1 MTTNT
6 QSTHTKNGLLR
17 ELVIAVGCLAML
29 LSGVGALYWMQSRPD
44 EATAGTRWAVA
55 AKPGDAK
62 TIDAKSADK
71 GRPKAEI
78 ATTDGSVVHADVYF
92 DFKSARLRA
101 DAAKMLQDNAATM
114 SRTETWAV
122 LVTGYSDIQGPAAY
136 NRVLAQRRAET
147 VKQFLV
153 DLGVPESSI
162 KVVAFGPEAALCDD
176 AGKEC
181 QQLNRRVHLEMRR
194 LGPVASASPAMVAPL
209 NPKATEL
216 GQP

>member
-6 QSTHTKNGLLR
+6 QSTHTRNGLLR
-17 ELVIAVGCLAML
+17 ELVIVVGCLAML

-44 EATAGTRWAVA
+44 EATAGTTWAVA
-55 AKPGDAK
+55 AKS
-62 TIDAKSADK
+62 TDK
-71 GRPKAEI
+71 GRPKAEV

-194 LGPVASASPAMVAPL
+194 LGPLASASPAMVAPL